1 MYPDVTLAVLV
12 ESEQDVEKVIELL
25 GFKPQIYSPNFKL
38 LKPKKDKWLHDNGIK
53 VIVWTVN
60 TIEDMEEM
68 MDMEV
73 DGIITDYPNFIKDL
87 STER

>member
-1 MYPDVTLAVLV
+1 MYPDVTLAVLE
-12 ESEQDVEKVIELL
+12 ESEQDAEKVIEKL
-25 GFKPQIYSPNFKL
+25 GFMPEIYSPYFKL
-38 LKPKKDKWLHDNGIK
+38 LKPKKVKWLHDNGIK

-60 TIEDMEEM
+60 TIEDMEKM
-68 MDMEV
+68 VDMEV